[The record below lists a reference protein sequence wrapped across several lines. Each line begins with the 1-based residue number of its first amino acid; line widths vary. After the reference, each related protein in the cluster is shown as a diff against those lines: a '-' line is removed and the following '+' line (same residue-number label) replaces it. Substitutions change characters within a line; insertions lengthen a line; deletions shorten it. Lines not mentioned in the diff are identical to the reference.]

1 MEKEL
6 KNKIDSL
13 RFFGVLLLFPWRFGS
28 VSKRS
33 QPVLVS
39 QWLSLQ
45 YNYEDSGRFI
55 KCPNPYS
62 THRWGCDLGCM
73 GRDEFLIES

>member
-45 YNYEDSGRFI
+45 YNYEDSREVHQMP
-55 KCPNPYS
+55 KSLLHPS
-62 THRWGCDLGCM
+62 LGCDLGCM